1 MSTTASG
8 QITGETPDTST
19 GGKPNTETGAASTAQ
34 APASFDAWLQ
44 QQDETARKLYEEHV
58 SGLKSA
64 LKSERTEK
72 GDLSKQ
78 LKDLAKKAEEGSAL
92 KAELDRLAAAQEK
105 TSRRADF
112 LEAAVAAGVTD
123 LKLAWKAVSADGD
136 EFLDRKGQINFEALK
151 AAHPGLFEKPRV
163 PDVNAGRGLGGGNPN
178 KSSTAAMNDFIR
190 KAAGYA

>member
-1 MSTTASG
+1 MSATANG
-8 QITGETPDTST
+8 QTTGETPNTTT
-19 GGKPNTETGAASTAQ
+19 GGKPNTETGATNTAQ
-34 APASFDAWLQ
+34 THASFDVWLQ
-44 QQDETARKLYEEHV
+44 QQDEGTRKLYEDHV
-58 SGLKSA
+58 SGLKTA

-72 GDLSKQ
+72 GDLSRQ

-92 KAELDRLAAAQEK
+92 KAELYRLASTQEK

>member
-8 QITGETPDTST
+8 QTTGETPNTS
-19 GGKPNTETGAASTAQ
+19 KPGETPGDNTLPRPGTLAASFEEWFK
-34 APASFDAWLQ
+34 S
-44 QQDETARKLYEEHV
+44 QDSATQKLIDDQV
-58 SGLKSA
+58 ANLKNA

-92 KAELDRLAAAQEK
+92 KAELDRLASTQEK

>member
-8 QITGETPDTST
+8 QTTGETPNANA
-19 GGKPNTETGAASTAQ
+19 GEKPNTETGTTQ
-34 APASFDAWLQ
+34 PHASFDAWLQ
-44 QQDETARKLYEEHV
+44 QQDENARRLYEEHV
-58 SGLKSA
+58 SGLKNA

-92 KAELDRLAAAQEK
+92 KAELDRLASAQEK

-112 LEAAVAAGVTD
+112 LEAAVAAGITD

>member
-1 MSTTASG
+1 MSTTANG
-8 QITGETPDTST
+8 QTTGETPITNA
-19 GGKPNTETGAASTAQ
+19 GEKPNAETGTTQ
-34 APASFDAWLQ
+34 PPASFDAWLQ
-44 QQDETARKLYEEHV
+44 QQDENARRLYEEHV
-58 SGLKSA
+58 SGLKNA

-92 KAELDRLAAAQEK
+92 KAELDRLAATQEK

-112 LEAAVAAGVTD
+112 LESAVAAGVTD